1 MIVFSFTFRFLM
13 KFELLLFMV
22 YRKCP
27 TLFFYMCMPSF
38 SNIYLRRL
46 FFLHWIILEPLS
58 KIIWHIYG
66 GLFLDFLLYS
76 MFTCVFGTVSHC
88 FAYCSLVV
96 NFKSGHVS
104 LPTCSFKIIFVFL
117 DPLHFHMN
125 FRINLS
131 TFAKKK
137 RKLAGILIGIALPP

>member
-66 GLFLDFLLYS
+66 GLFLDFLLYF

-88 FAYCSLVV
+88 FAYCCFL
-96 NFKSGHVS
+96 
-104 LPTCSFKIIFVFL
+104 IIFEIRKCEPSTLFLFWTLFWLFSVFWDCICIL
-117 DPLHFHMN
+117 VWIFCFCKN
-125 FRINLS
+125 AI
-131 TFAKKK
+131 
-137 RKLAGILIGIALPP
+137 GILIGIVLHL